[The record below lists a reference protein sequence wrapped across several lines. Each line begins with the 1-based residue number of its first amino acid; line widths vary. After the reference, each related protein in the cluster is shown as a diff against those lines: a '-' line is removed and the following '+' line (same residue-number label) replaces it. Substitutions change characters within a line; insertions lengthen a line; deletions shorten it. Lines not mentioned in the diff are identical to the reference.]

1 MTWLF
6 LLHLKSEVSTVIY
19 DFLLLIKSQFNASV
33 KVFRSDNDTEFFN
46 EHCRDIFKAAGII
59 HQSSCVHTP

>member
-6 LLHLKSEVSTVIY
+6 LLHLNSEVNTVIY
-19 DFLLLIKSQFNASV
+19 DFLLLIKSQFNVSV

-46 EHCRDIFKAAGII
+46 AHCRDIFKAAGII